1 MHFKFL
7 KRMIK
12 RLAKSKI
19 AGDQIGCGGRG
30 TMVVLNKLPQFLEKK
45 THFHNEKEFACYGK
59 SRQNL
64 LNK

>member
-30 TMVVLNKLPQFLEKK
+30 TMVVLNTLPQFLEKK
-45 THFHNEKEFACYGK
+45 KLIFITKKNSPVMANPGK
-59 SRQNL
+59 IF
-64 LNK
+64 

>member
-19 AGDQIGCGGRG
+19 AGDQIGCGGSG

-45 THFHNEKEFACYGK
+45 LIFITKKNSPVIANPGK
-59 SRQNL
+59 IF
-64 LNK
+64 